1 MTRRRPMIDLSEE
14 DAETLR
20 RAGFGQMIVWR
31 WRNKKSGPSRTF
43 LPRIN
48 AALGRDVRQPA
59 PVAAPQTVKQPAA
72 NCQTNVK
79 HCQIDISSPVAVAI
93 YGTTLNACADDDLC
107 LAART
112 AMMRY
117 EANLLLDQ
125 KRDTPCVSCKRGIAR
140 AKAEAA
146 KKVALVGAL
155 ICSCGEEKTRD
166 ARTCHACASER
177 RKSYR
182 AQPLRGMKRATA

>member
-1 MTRRRPMIDLSEE
+1 MIDLSED
-14 DAETLR
+14 DAERLR
-20 RAGFGQMIVWR
+20 KAKFDRQSVFNWQ
-31 WRNKKSGPSRTF
+31 KKLNAPTRFS
-43 LPRIN
+43 LHRIN
-48 AALGRDVRQPA
+48 AALGRDVRHPA

-72 NCQTNVK
+72 NCQRNVSN
-79 HCQIDISSPVAVAI
+79 CQTDISPRPVAVAI

-146 KKVALVGAL
+146 KKKASAGRARD
-155 ICSCGEEKTRD
+155 ICECGEP
-166 ARTCHACASER
+166 
-177 RKSYR
+177 KSYGSVVCIVCRDEKRR
-182 AQPLRGMKRATA
+182 ARNVSL